1 MDHSFVFKAERPWP
15 NKRFKKGTIVGH
27 TTHNSCRLWVRTGA
41 KGDFALLYYTKPADG
56 QKDSNFPKLK
66 SVPFSLSSLPNPVK
80 KHPFIISD
88 YSNDTTYVA
97 DLDNLQPETTY
108 CYAVYQKSTQTL
120 EKRILVGQ
128 DRPHSFKTLPAN
140 PAEIAF
146 ATYSCHKPF
155 VRLFSFNSI
164 VNLDMWDL
172 LHKTLK
178 KQEDLAFVIGTGD
191 QVYTDGL
198 KSLNIWEYLNT
209 YMDKKPDGTLVP
221 SEAEMLS
228 WYRDIYRGYWGFNQV
243 RQVYSNFPNYMM
255 WDDHELGDGW
265 GSRYLKRDNK
275 NELKKI
281 LPKLK
286 DKPNLTK
293 QDGLALVGRMES
305 AGKKA
310 FDEYQHSHN
319 PKPEPGA
326 TADQRDFGFYV
337 GDHAAYY
344 FLDGRGHR
352 DIERDSHRIL
362 GKDQLDRFL
371 DWLKSPAT
379 QSRKFLFVVAGVP
392 FVHLRS
398 GLTAK
403 EKSKILKK
411 FGAEDDMRDH
421 WENKIHDQ
429 ERKAVLEAL
438 FDLSETSG
446 VKVCILSGDV
456 HIASG
461 FKIQNNNGTTL
472 YQLTSSSI
480 SNDSTRSLG
489 VIMGTLVPRKGKTR
503 DGYSFKRIALYTGL
517 NFSMVK
523 TMGDEILFELYALQ
537 WLEDE
542 DALGYDKTMVEVP
555 LIEQTLSF

>member
-15 NKRFKKGTIVGH
+15 NKRFEKGTIVGH
-27 TTHNSCRLWVRTGA
+27 TTDNSCRLWVRTGG
-41 KGDFALLYYTKPADG
+41 KGDFTLLYYAKPDNN
-56 QKDSNFPKLK
+56 QDDPVFPTLK
-66 SVPFSLSSLPNPVK
+66 SVPFHLSSLPSHVK
-80 KHPFIISD
+80 KHPFSIND
-88 YSNDTTYVA
+88 FANDTTHVVE
-97 DLDNLQPETTY
+97 LDNLQPETTY
-108 CYAVYQKSTQTL
+108 CYAVHQKSSQTL

-128 DRPHSFKTLPAN
+128 DRPHAFNTLASN
-140 PAEIAF
+140 PGEIAF

-155 VRLFSFNSI
+155 AKLFFFTTI
-164 VNLDMWDL
+164 VNLDMWEL
-172 LHKTLK
+172 MGRILE

-191 QVYTDGL
+191 QVYADGV
-198 KSLNIWEYLNT
+198 KSLSIWEYLNKC
-209 YMDKKPDGTLVP
+209 MAKNPDGTLVP
-221 SEAEMLS
+221 SEEEMLS

-243 RQVYSNFPNYMM
+243 RKVYSNFPNYMM

-265 GSRYLKRDNK
+265 GSRYLKRENK
-275 NELKKI
+275 NELKNI

-286 DKPNLTK
+286 EQQGMSK
-293 QDGLALVGRMES
+293 QDGLALVDRMEN

-319 PKPEPGA
+319 PQPAPGA

-337 GDHAAYY
+337 GDTAAYY

-362 GKDQLDRFL
+362 GEDQFDRFL
-371 DWLKSPAT
+371 DWLKSDAT
-379 QSRKFLFVVAGVP
+379 KSRKFLFVVAGVP

-398 GLTAK
+398 GLTK
-403 EKSKILKK
+403 REESKVLKK

-421 WENKIHDQ
+421 WENKVHDE
-429 ERKAVLEAL
+429 ERKAIFEAL
-438 FDLSETSG
+438 FHLSETAG
-446 VKVCILSGDV
+446 VKICILSGDV

-461 FKIQNNNGTTL
+461 FKIQNNNGTTI

-489 VIMGTLVPRKGKTR
+489 VIMGAMVPRKGKTR
-503 DGYSFKRIALYTGL
+503 DGYSFKRIAFYTGL

-523 TMGDEILFELYALQ
+523 TVGDEILFELYALQ

-542 DALGYDKTMVEVP
+542 DALGYDKTLVEVP